1 MHVGV
6 TSLLGKTY
14 SFALKSDCLFYRLN
28 MKVSSCMSHFMGTSV
43 YSLNDEFHSK

>member
-14 SFALKSDCLFYRLN
+14 SLAPKSDCLFYRLN
-28 MKVSSCMSHFMGTSV
+28 MKVSWCVSHFVGTSV
-43 YSLNDEFHSK
+43 YSLNDEVHSK